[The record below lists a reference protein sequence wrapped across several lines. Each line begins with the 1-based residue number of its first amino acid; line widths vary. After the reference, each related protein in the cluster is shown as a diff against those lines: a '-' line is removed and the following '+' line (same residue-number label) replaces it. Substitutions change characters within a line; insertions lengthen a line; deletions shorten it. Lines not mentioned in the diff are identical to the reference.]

1 MKVLYISTYVDE
13 EIRRFIDVFSNKTN
27 KPAISAIKYSGLIK
41 DGLETHL
48 KANLTNLYMPSIG
61 MFPNSRIKC
70 FHIKNVGDG
79 RYIPFINMVLIKQF
93 LITFYIGVYGLTW
106 VFRNLFEEKKIVLSS
121 INIMFLVGV
130 LPLKL
135 FGVKVVSFV
144 PDLPENQFS
153 YSIRKKTLKLYLAP
167 IYVRIPRLFYHVID
181 YYVFITKYMVD
192 QFPKRPYCIIEGF
205 VDQKIKLQKGT
216 EKSKNFSMMYAGAL
230 NEKFGIRML
239 IESFVKISGD
249 LELWLFGIGD
259 LVDEIK
265 KFAQKDP
272 RIIYFGRVSNDE
284 IIAYEHRAHLLINP
298 RFTSNEFT
306 KYSFPSK
313 LMEYMVSGT
322 PVLTTRLAGISDDYL
337 DKMYFIDEETSEG
350 FTKAIMTCYEK
361 PEQEL
366 VSFGHGARTYVLSHK
381 NSNVQIANI
390 LENIKSL

>member
-13 EIRRFIDVFSNKTN
+13 EIRRFIDVFSNKTS

-61 MFPNSRIKC
+61 MFPNSRIKY
-70 FHIKNVGDG
+70 FHIKNHGDG
-79 RYIPFINMVLIKQF
+79 RYIPFINIVLIKQ
-93 LITFYIGVYGLTW
+93 LQIAFYIGIYGLTW
-106 VFRNLFEEKKIVLSS
+106 VFRNLFEEKKVVLSS
-121 INIMFLVGV
+121 INLMFLVGV

-144 PDLPENQFS
+144 PDLPQNQYS
-153 YSIRKKTLKLYLAP
+153 YSIRKKSLKLFLAP
-167 IYVRIPRLFYHVID
+167 IYVRIPKLFYRVID

-205 VDQKIKLQKGT
+205 VDRKNKPPKGAG
-216 EKSKNFSMMYAGAL
+216 KSDCFSIMYAGAL

-239 IESFVKISGD
+239 IETFEKISGKM
-249 LELWLFGIGD
+249 ELWLFGIGD

-265 KFAQKDP
+265 KHAKKDP

-284 IIAYEHRAHLLINP
+284 IIEYEYRAHLLINP

-322 PVLTTRLAGISDDYL
+322 PVLTTRLAGIPDDYL
-337 DKMYFIDEETSEG
+337 DKMYFIEEETSEG
-350 FTKAIMTCYEK
+350 FNQAIMTCYEK

-366 VSFGHGARTYVLSHK
+366 VSFGVGAQTYVLSNK
-381 NSNVQIANI
+381 NSNVQIAKV
-390 LENIKSL
+390 LENIKGK